1 MLVKDA
7 IKLSRNYLIVFPKE
21 KNFKKT
27 GDSEIH
33 QDPEHEIT
41 LLKLFKYYF
50 LNWATHM
57 YFF

>member
-50 LNWATHM
+50 LN
-57 YFF
+57 